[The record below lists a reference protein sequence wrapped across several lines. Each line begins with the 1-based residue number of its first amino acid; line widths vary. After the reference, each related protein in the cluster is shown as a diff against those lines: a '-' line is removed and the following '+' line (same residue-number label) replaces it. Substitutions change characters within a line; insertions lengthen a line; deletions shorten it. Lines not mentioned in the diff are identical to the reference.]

1 MKLHAQVPTVP
12 RRRSMFFI
20 QFSNPAG
27 YPPLLHAVDIL
38 LLQGWKVC
46 VLGINANETGA
57 LSFPPRAGLAVRMLR
72 QSRPEIG
79 RAHV

>member
-1 MKLHAQVPTVP
+1 
-12 RRRSMFFI
+12 MFFI

-72 QSRPEIG
+72 QSRPGWRKKFQYLRFTFLEIG